1 MTPLDMREGRPARHG
16 TALNN
21 TANPASTNGRVHSA
35 SLPDAA
41 DLLEG
46 VHVLVVAVDHPDGPR
61 YRRRFMLS
69 LDAAEKAAAR
79 ATMRGHRASII
90 LARVAPVETI
100 AGWSA

>member
-1 MTPLDMREGRPARHG
+1 M
-16 TALNN
+16 
-21 TANPASTNGRVHSA
+21 
-35 SLPDAA
+35 
-41 DLLEG
+41 
-46 VHVLVVAVDHPDGPR
+46 DHPDGPR